1 MSRLNRSLRRRAIVG
16 LLVAAGSP
24 AMASTAQPAAAA
36 AGPPTSSA
44 ATPPFDTPATPQD
57 GLIGNLLC
65 TLNEYNPGPL
75 GPMGPWGPLGPLH
88 NKPHPA
94 CVGGGPDFK

>member
-16 LLVAAGSP
+16 LLVAAGST
-24 AMASTAQPAAAA
+24 AIASTAQPAAAA

-44 ATPPFDTPATPQD
+44 ATPPFDTPAAPQD

-75 GPMGPWGPLGPLH
+75 GPMGPWGQ
-88 NKPHPA
+88 
-94 CVGGGPDFK
+94 CRVGPDGPPG